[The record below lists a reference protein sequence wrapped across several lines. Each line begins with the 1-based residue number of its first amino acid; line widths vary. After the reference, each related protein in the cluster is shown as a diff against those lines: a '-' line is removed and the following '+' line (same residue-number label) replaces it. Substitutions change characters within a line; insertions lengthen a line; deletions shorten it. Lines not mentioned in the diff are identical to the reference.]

1 MRADHTLDLSVAM
14 AMPPI
19 RPHPARWLLERP
31 EQTNRARLRD
41 HRDLRNERNDTILY
55 GKGRNET
62 KLYDTKKG
70 KVANSWV
77 STHALPREGVFHYIL
92 VCECTCGSA
101 CGALAGRMRR
111 MCVGRTLMGRPSGST
126 RPHWVAPGGSMPP
139 PQLCSCRL
147 SERPEKVYPRY
158 LHPSAPSRSAPAP
171 QENTAPA

>member
-14 AMPPI
+14 ATPPI

-31 EQTNRARLRD
+31 EPTNRARLRD

-92 VCECTCGSA
+92 VRECTCESA

-126 RPHWVAPGGSMPP
+126 RPRWATPEGSMRPP
-139 PQLCSCRL
+139 LRYSCRL
-147 SERPEKVYPRY
+147 SVRPEKVYPRC
-158 LHPSAPSRSAPAP
+158 LHPSAPR
-171 QENTAPA
+171 